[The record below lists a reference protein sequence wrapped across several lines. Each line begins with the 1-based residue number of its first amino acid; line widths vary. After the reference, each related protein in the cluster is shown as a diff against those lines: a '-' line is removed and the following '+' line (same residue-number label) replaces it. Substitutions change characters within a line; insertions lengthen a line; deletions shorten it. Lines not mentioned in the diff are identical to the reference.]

1 MIRAVA
7 DTHAVI
13 WYLFQDSRLSLKA
26 RSYIE
31 QVTLA
36 GDQIAFSS
44 ITLAEIVYLTER
56 NRIPVETFVQL
67 LEIVDTGRSVW
78 VEVPFDREVA
88 FAIQQVDRA
97 QVPELPDRIVAA
109 TAFHLGVPVIT
120 RDHKIQ
126 ASNISTIW

>member
-1 MIRAVA
+1 M
-7 DTHAVI
+7 
-13 WYLFQDSRLSLKA
+13 
-26 RSYIE
+26 
-31 QVTLA
+31 
-36 GDQIAFSS
+36 
-44 ITLAEIVYLTER
+44 TER

-78 VEVPFDREVA
+78 IEVPFDREVA
-88 FAIQQVDRA
+88 FAMQRVDRA

>member
-13 WYLFQDSRLSLKA
+13 WHLFHDSRLSLKA

-31 QVTLA
+31 QVTLE

-56 NRIPVETFVQL
+56 NRIPPEVLVEL
-67 LEIVDTGRSVW
+67 LKLVDTGRSVW
-78 VEVPFDREVA
+78 IEVPFDRKIA
-88 FAIQQVDRA
+88 FVMQQVDRA

-109 TAFHLGVPVIT
+109 TALHLGVPAIT

-126 ASNISTIW
+126 ASNILTIW